1 LTRDRG
7 QATVEGV
14 HRALD
19 ALTVAAF
26 LTLLVGVTDAE
37 RPVAAVVAGLVY
49 LALAT
54 FGFEWVRRRQ
64 RRWAAFG
71 YVAVQLALGYAVFV
85 LSGATV
91 GAVLLLLVLVS
102 QTVLLLSLRAA
113 AVVVC
118 LVPFAHLGMSWGDGL
133 REGLGMLAAAVF
145 AAVLTYL
152 FVREQEARV
161 RLREYAVQA
170 ERLAAA
176 QERNR
181 VARDIHDGL
190 GHSLTVV
197 QMQVKAARAVLG
209 QDPQRADAVL
219 EKAER
224 QAEQAL
230 AEVRRS
236 VGALREPRPPVPLS
250 DALRALVDEAS
261 AAGVPT
267 SLGVSGAAR
276 LLTADA
282 EESLYR
288 AAQEGLTNIR
298 KHANASR
305 AELRLDYTRPA
316 AVRLE
321 VRDDGAGLDPA
332 AGGAATAGYGLLGV
346 RERAAHAGGWMS
358 IESAPGRGATL
369 SVEVP
374 G

>member
-1 LTRDRG
+1 MN
-7 QATVEGV
+7 
-14 HRALD
+14 RALD
-19 ALTVAAF
+19 ALTGAAF
-26 LTLLVGVTDAE
+26 LALAVGVSDAGH
-37 RPVAAVVAGLVY
+37 PVAALVAGLVY

-54 FGFEWVRRRQ
+54 VGFGWVRGRG
-64 RRWAAFG
+64 RRWALV
-71 YVAVQLALGYAVFV
+71 YVGVQLALGYAVFV

-91 GAVLLLLVLVS
+91 GAVLLQLVLVS
-102 QTVLLLSLRAA
+102 QTVLLLSLRGA

-118 LVPFAHLGMSWGDGL
+118 LVPFAHLGMAWRDGL
-133 REGLGMLAAAVF
+133 REGVGMLAAAVF
-145 AAVLTYL
+145 AAVLPYL

-161 RLREYAVQA
+161 RLREYALQA

-197 QMQVKAARAVLG
+197 QMQVKAARAVLQ
-209 QDPQRADAVL
+209 QDPRRADAVL

-224 QAEQAL
+224 QAEEAL

-250 DALRALVDEAS
+250 DALRALADEAS

-267 SLGVSGAAR
+267 SLEVSGAAR
-276 LLTADA
+276 PLPADA

-288 AAQEGLTNIR
+288 AAQEGLTNVR
-298 KHANASR
+298 KHADATR

-321 VRDDGAGLDPA
+321 IRDDGVGLDLA
-332 AGGAATAGYGLLGV
+332 AGAGYGLVGV
-346 RERAAHAGGWMS
+346 RERAAHAGGRMS
-358 IESAPGRGATL
+358 IESERGRGSTL

>member
-1 LTRDRG
+1 VGAVLYVAR
-7 QATVEGV
+7 AT
-14 HRALD
+14 
-19 ALTVAAF
+19 
-26 LTLLVGVTDAE
+26 
-37 RPVAAVVAGLVY
+37 AG
-49 LALAT
+49 
-54 FGFEWVRRRQ
+54 FGWVRRAG
-64 RRWAAFG
+64 RRWAAAG
-71 YVAVQLALGYAVFV
+71 YVVVQLLLGYAVFV

-102 QTVLLLSLRAA
+102 QTVLLLSLRVA

-118 LVPFAHLGMSWGDGL
+118 LVPLAHVGMAWRAGL

-161 RLREYAVQA
+161 RLREYAVQV

-209 QDPQRADAVL
+209 QDPARADAVL

-224 QAEQAL
+224 QAELAL

-236 VGALREPRPPVPLS
+236 VGALREPRPPVPLAE
-250 DALRALVDEAS
+250 ALRALADEAS

-267 SLGVSGAAR
+267 SLDVSGAVR
-276 LLTADA
+276 LLDPLA

-288 AAQEGLTNIR
+288 AAQEGLTNVR
-298 KHANASR
+298 KHAGATR
-305 AELRLDYTRPA
+305 AELRLDFTRPA